1 LYACICWRPSYGCC
15 GGRSGDHSTDAR
27 HVTRVTAPWRG
38 GAGCRAEA
46 DVGCAPNVHSGCKT
60 STRFLG
66 GADNRVPKL
75 PAESSTW
82 VELPP
87 SGLFQPWAV
96 AADTAGRVYV
106 TAPADNRVLK
116 LPAESSTR
124 VELPPSGLF
133 QPWAV
138 AADTAGRR
146 GAHMTWRRRPCDAV
160 VVGRSEVLAAADSL
174 SDMLP
179 AVRRTPNGSPHRSRG
194 RGARARRPAS
204 RRADRS

>member
-1 LYACICWRPSYGCC
+1 MYACICWRPSYGCC

-27 HVTRVTAPWRG
+27 HATRVTAPLRG

-46 DVGCAPNVHSGCKT
+46 DVGCAPNAHSGCKT

-87 SGLFQPWAV
+87 SGLFQSWA
-96 AADTAGRVYV
+96 A
-106 TAPADNRVLK
+106 
-116 LPAESSTR
+116 
-124 VELPPSGLF
+124 
-133 QPWAV
+133 

-146 GAHMTWRRRPCDAV
+146 GAHMTWRRRLCDAV

-174 SDMLP
+174 SGMLP

-194 RGARARRPAS
+194 RGARARRPAR